1 MYKLKIQDDEGRS
14 TRVPMLKEDVSIGRD
29 EGNTIRL
36 TDRNVSRNHARLV
49 QRESSLHL
57 VDLSRYGTQVNG
69 MRIAGEHALEP
80 HDVIQIGDYELS
92 LEREGDLGLRADFDD
107 SSATLQGAP
116 PPEEL
121 ALVDPQREHAQF
133 GHATTVQG
141 SDGRPRFMI
150 LSGALAGTE
159 LVLPGDDVRIGR
171 GSEAELQIDHRS
183 ISRIH
188 AHVTWDGQQCILLD
202 TGSSN
207 GVKVN
212 GEAYTQSALRRG
224 DVVELGHIRLRYLLP
239 GEVFTF
245 DPATMTHDLEARSKS
260 TLKLFVA
267 LVVVAV
273 LLGVSWVHF
282 FSKQSETPRRTAS
295 APELVE
301 PADSASTIGQKG
313 ASSTAA
319 AAETPDAKQLVKS
332 AMEHIKAERWSE
344 AVPLFS
350 EALTLD
356 PKSIDAKAG
365 LMHANNEL
373 VAKSAYTAVSD
384 LFTQGDIE
392 GALADVPRLDAIEET
407 SVYHARAIELRKAID
422 AGRIVAL
429 LDEGDR
435 ALKDRDYAGAIELAE
450 QVLKLKP
457 NNRGALALRARA
469 EKRADRREERA
480 ERRRG
485 EGERRDEG
493 APEKRERAEVREK
506 PVEKERP
513 PAGDP
518 AMTAKDLYKA
528 ARKVHN
534 SNPSEAL
541 ALYKKAAKKGYARAW
556 RQMGSL
562 HMKNGNTA
570 GAVKTYKMY
579 LKLSPGAPDS
589 EMIRNTIIRLGGSP

>member
-14 TRVPMLKEDVSIGRD
+14 TRVPMLKDSVSIGRD

-49 QRESSLHL
+49 QRESALHL

-69 MRIAGEHALEP
+69 MRIAGEHELEP

-92 LEREGDLGLRADFDD
+92 LEREGELGLRAGFDD

-121 ALVDPQREHAQF
+121 ALVDPSREHAQF

-141 SDGRPRFMI
+141 HDGRPRFMI

-159 LVLPGDDVRIGR
+159 LVLPADEVRIGR
-171 GSEAELQIDHRS
+171 GSEADLQIDHRS
-183 ISRIH
+183 ISRVH
-188 AHVTWDGQQCILLD
+188 AEVQWDGQQCILQD

-212 GEAYTQSALRRG
+212 GESYTQSALRRG

-239 GEVFTF
+239 GEIFTF

-260 TLKLFVA
+260 TLRLF
-267 LVVVAV
+267 LV
-273 LLGVSWVHF
+273 LLVIALFLGVAWVKV
-282 FSKQSETPRRTAS
+282 FSQQSETPRRTQAAS
-295 APELVE
+295 PVDAPAEAPSEAVGAVE
-301 PADSASTIGQKG
+301 TVVQG
-313 ASSTAA
+313 ASN
-319 AAETPDAKQLVKS
+319 AKQLVKQ
-332 AMEHIKAERWSE
+332 AMEHIKAERWSD

-373 VAKSAYTAVSD
+373 VAKSAYGAVSE
-384 LFTQGDIE
+384 LFKRGDIA
-392 GALADVPRLDAIEET
+392 GALDDVSRLDAIEET
-407 SVYHARAIELRKAID
+407 SVYHARALELRKAIA
-422 AGRIVAL
+422 AGRIISL
-429 LDEGDR
+429 LDQGDQAIR
-435 ALKDRDYAGAIELAE
+435 DRDYARAMELAD
-450 QVLKLKP
+450 QVLALKP
-457 NNRGALALRARA
+457 NNRGATALRARA
-469 EKRADRREERA
+469 EKRAERREERSDRKRA
-480 ERRRG
+480 DG
-485 EGERRDEG
+485 EKRAQRPPS
-493 APEKRERAEVREK
+493 APERPAQRPKAVAPAE
-506 PVEKERP
+506 
-513 PAGDP
+513 PAGSS
-518 AMTAKDLYKA
+518 MTAKDAYKA

-534 SNPSEAL
+534 SDPAEAL
-541 ALYKKAAKKGYARAW
+541 SLYKKAAKKGYAKAW

-562 HMKNGNTA
+562 HMKNGNTG
-570 GAVKTYKMY
+570 GAIKAYKMY
-579 LKLSPGAPDS
+579 LKLSPGASDS
-589 EMIRNTIIRLGGSP
+589 EMIRNTIIRLGGAP

>member
-14 TRVPMLKEDVSIGRD
+14 TRVPMLKDDVSIGRD

-69 MRIAGEHALEP
+69 MRVTGEHTLEL

-92 LEREGDLGLRADFDD
+92 LEREGDLGLRPDFDD
-107 SSATLQGAP
+107 TSATLQGAP

-121 ALVDPQREHAQF
+121 ALVDPTREHAQF

-141 SDGRPRFMI
+141 HSGRPRFMI

-159 LVLPGDDVRIGR
+159 LTLPGDDVRVGR
-171 GSEAELQIDHRS
+171 GSEADLQIDHRS
-183 ISRIH
+183 ISRNH
-188 AHVTWDGQQCILLD
+188 AQITWDGQQCILLD

-239 GEVFTF
+239 GEIFTF
-245 DPATMTHDLEARSKS
+245 DPATMTHDLEARSRS
-260 TLKLFVA
+260 SLRLFLILLVVA
-267 LVVVAV
+267 LF
-273 LLGVSWVHF
+273 LGIAWAKF
-282 FSKQSETPRRTAS
+282 FSKTSETPRRTES
-295 APELVE
+295 PAPV
-301 PADSASTIGQKG
+301 A
-313 ASSTAA
+313 ASS
-319 AAETPDAKQLVKS
+319 AAETSAPSGAPAVALPTASSAKQLVKR
-332 AMEHIKAERWSE
+332 AMEHIKGERWSE

-350 EALTLD
+350 EALTID

-365 LMHANNEL
+365 LMHANNEM
-373 VAKSAYTAVSD
+373 VAKSAYSAVSE
-384 LFTQGDIE
+384 LFKNGDIK
-392 GALADVPRLDAIEET
+392 GALGDVSRLDAIEET
-407 SVYHARAIELRKAID
+407 SVYHARAMELRKAID
-422 AGRIVAL
+422 AGQILSL

-435 ALKDRDYAGAIELAE
+435 ALKSRNYDRAMELAD
-450 QVLKLKP
+450 QVLKLEP
-457 NNRGALALRARA
+457 NNRGASALRERA

-480 ERRRG
+480 DRKRPDNDRRAA
-485 EGERRDEG
+485 EGDRRDEKRG
-493 APEKRERAEVREK
+493 ARAVERSAPSETS
-506 PVEKERP
+506 
-513 PAGDP
+513 AGSS
-518 AMTAKDLYKA
+518 MTAKDYYKA

-541 ALYKKAAKKGYARAW
+541 SLYKKAAKKGYARAW

-562 HMKNGNTA
+562 HMKNGNTSE
-570 GAVKTYKMY
+570 AVKAYKMY
-579 LKLSPGAPDS
+579 LKLSPGASDS

>member
-14 TRVPMLKEDVSIGRD
+14 TRVPMLKDNVSIGRD

-49 QRESSLHL
+49 QRESTLHL

-69 MRIAGEHALEP
+69 MRIAGEHELEP

-92 LEREGDLGLRADFDD
+92 LEREGELGLRPDFDD
-107 SSATLQGAP
+107 SSATLQGAA

-121 ALVDPQREHAQF
+121 ALVDPSREHAQF

-141 SDGRPRFMI
+141 NDGRPRFMI

-159 LVLPGDDVRIGR
+159 LTLPGDDVRIGR
-171 GSEAELQIDHRS
+171 GSEADLQIDHRS
-183 ISRIH
+183 ISRVH
-188 AHVTWDGQQCILLD
+188 AELRWDGQQCILLD

-239 GEVFTF
+239 GEIFTF
-245 DPATMTHDLEARSKS
+245 DPATMTHDLEARSKT
-260 TLKLFVA
+260 TLRLFLVLLVVA
-267 LVVVAV
+267 LF
-273 LLGVSWVHF
+273 LGVAWVKI
-282 FSKQSETPRRTAS
+282 FSKPSETPRRTQA
-295 APELVE
+295 A
-301 PADSASTIGQKG
+301 QQHN
-313 ASSTAA
+313 AA
-319 AAETPDAKQLVKS
+319 ADPVTSDEAEASQIAIPAGSSAKQLIKQ
-332 AMEHIKAERWSE
+332 AMEHIKGERWSD

-350 EALTLD
+350 EALTLE
-356 PKSIDAKAG
+356 PGSIDAKAG

-373 VAKSAYTAVSD
+373 VAKSAYSAVSA
-384 LFTQGDIE
+384 LFKEGDIA
-392 GALADVPRLDAIEET
+392 GALADVTRLDAIEET
-407 SVYHARAIELRKAID
+407 SVYHSRALELRKAID
-422 AGRIVAL
+422 AGQMISL
-429 LDEGDR
+429 LDQGDK
-435 ALKDRDYAGAIELAE
+435 ALKDRDYARAMELADE
-450 QVLKLKP
+450 VLELKP

-469 EKRADRREERA
+469 EKRAERREERS
-480 ERRRG
+480 ERKRA
-485 EGERRDEG
+485 G
-493 APEKRERAEVREK
+493 ADKRSPKDADG
-506 PVEKERP
+506 VEKVPSRAKVEVAS
-513 PAGDP
+513 PAEP
-518 AMTAKDLYKA
+518 ASASMTAKDYYKA

-562 HMKNGNTA
+562 HMKNGNTS
-570 GAVKTYKMY
+570 GAIKAYKMY